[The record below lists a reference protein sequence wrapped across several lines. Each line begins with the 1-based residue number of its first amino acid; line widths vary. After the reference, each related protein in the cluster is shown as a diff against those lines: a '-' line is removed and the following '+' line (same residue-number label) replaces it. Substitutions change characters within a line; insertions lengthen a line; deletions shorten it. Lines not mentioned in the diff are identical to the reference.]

1 MRMKTKLFI
10 GAALGLAL
18 AMPAYAQETQAP
30 QDTSIEDEEGDA
42 IVVTGIRGS
51 LERGLEVKRNAGAIV
66 DAISAEELGKFPDTN
81 VAESLQR
88 ITGVAITRDRGG
100 EGRFVTV
107 RGLGQEFNLLT
118 YNGRRLATENE
129 GREFSF
135 DVLPSELISAAQIF
149 KSTTANQVDG
159 SIGGLVNIQTPKP
172 LSNPGFQLA
181 GSLSGQYEGLSE
193 DVGIKGSALIS
204 NTWAGDTFGILA
216 SFSYQQRDIRTD
228 TAESIAIAQTDPS
241 TAGPDG
247 IPGNADD
254 VFSAGTDVNGD
265 GVGDRINS
273 FNANINQED
282 RERIG
287 ATLVLQYSPHDD
299 LEITIDGLYTS
310 FSSPSLSSSYSFFPN
325 PGLVTNA
332 LVDSNNDVLNQTVN
346 ATPGAPFSNIF
357 DFVARRTES
366 DTETFQIG
374 LNVKETITDRLKAVA
389 DVSYSRA
396 SGTRDNIGSD
406 AGSGSFFVVSFPG
419 ANFTQTTTGNRVPDI
434 TFTSLPDI
442 NSTTQL
448 SLDQLPASGA
458 RLHFSRNSSN
468 DIVDEVFTARLD
480 FDYDIGDTTKL
491 KWGVNYTD
499 RIKNN
504 SVFDNSATQ
513 CGDTN
518 ALIPRL
524 GPTANGFICDR
535 SLLFSDFLTAGELG
549 QLLTPFNGEAEGFL
563 SGTDAN
569 IPRNFQTV
577 NINIVE
583 QAFANLGAEIGQ
595 PSFLTPTFNAT
606 QSNEIDE
613 TIFSGYLAA
622 DFEGDIGNAPFK
634 ANAGVR
640 FAYTDLR
647 SAGVTTAFT
656 AIVIDSVSGNNNVTQ
671 DPTLAR
677 VENNDYFEVL
687 PTFNISIE
695 ATPNLFVRAGF
706 SRSLSRPTFNDL
718 STVFAVTQINAGQE
732 QATDSNPLLDPV
744 LSNNLDFSVE
754 FYGDNGLSLSAAGF
768 YKDISNFIT
777 NVNTVTPIT
786 IPNASDATTGVPLPD
801 QTVNFLISSPQ
812 NGDTA
817 EVYGLE
823 LAAQKLFDNGFG
835 VSGNIT
841 LAESNATQGGVS
853 SRLENI
859 SDVSWNASIFYE
871 GSGLQARASL
881 NQRGDFLG
889 STAGEGGFAEI
900 VDTFTQVDVS
910 LSYEVTENF
919 TVFGEGINILNEQ
932 SFTFSERETF
942 LESFIDNGARWLFG
956 VRANF

>member
-1 MRMKTKLFI
+1 MRIKTKLLI
-10 GAALGLAL
+10 GATFGLAL
-18 AMPAYAQETQAP
+18 AMPAHAQDAQAP
-30 QDTSIEDEEGDA
+30 EDDVAEEDA

-149 KSTTANQVDG
+149 KSTTADQVDG

-181 GSLSGQYEGLSE
+181 GTLAGQYESLAE

-216 SFSYQQRDIRTD
+216 SFSFQERTIRTD
-228 TAESIAIAQTDPS
+228 TAESIAIDQSTD
-241 TAGPDG
+241 
-247 IPGNADD
+247 
-254 VFSAGTDVNGD
+254 FNGD
-265 GVGDRINS
+265 GINDRLNS
-273 FNANINQED
+273 FNANINEED

-310 FSSPSLSSSYSFFPN
+310 FQSPSLSSSYSYFPN
-325 PGLVTNA
+325 PAAVTA
-332 LVDSNNDVLNQTVN
+332 ATVDGNNDVVAQTVGFG
-346 ATPGAPFSNIF
+346 TDPFSNIF
-357 DFVARRTES
+357 DFVARSTES

-374 LNVKETITDRLKAVA
+374 ANVKETITDRLKAVV

-419 ANFTQTTTGNRVPDI
+419 AEFSQTNTGNRVPDI
-434 TFTSLPDI
+434 TFTSLADI
-442 NSTTQL
+442 ASTTQL

-468 DIVDEVFTARLD
+468 AIVDEIFTARAD
-480 FDYDIGDTTKL
+480 FDYEIGDNAKL
-491 KWGVNYTD
+491 SWGVNYTD
-499 RIKNN
+499 RSKNN
-504 SVFDNSATQ
+504 SVFDNTATQ
-513 CGDTN
+513 CGDTSID
-518 ALIPRL
+518 IPRV
-524 GPTANGFICDR
+524 GSNSFFCDR
-535 SLLFSDFLTAGELG
+535 SLLFSDFLDPADLA
-549 QLLTPFNGEAEGFL
+549 QLLTPFDGEAEGFL
-563 SGTDAN
+563 SNTDAN

-577 NINIVE
+577 NIGIVE

-595 PSFLTPTFNAT
+595 PSFLTPVFNAT

-613 TIFSGYLAA
+613 TIVSGYVAA
-622 DFEGDIGNAPFK
+622 DFEGDFGSVPFK

-640 FAYTDLR
+640 FAYTDLT
-647 SAGVTTAFT
+647 SSGVATALT
-656 AIVIDSVSGNNNVTQ
+656 AIAIDTVSGNNNITQ
-671 DPTLAR
+671 DPAAIS
-677 VENNDYFEVL
+677 VQENDYFEVL
-687 PTFNISIE
+687 PTFNISLE

-732 QATDSNPLLDPV
+732 QAAGSNPLLDPV
-744 LSNNLDFSVE
+744 LSNNVDFSVE
-754 FYGDNGLSLSAAGF
+754 YYGDNGLSLSVAAF
-768 YKDISNFIT
+768 YKDISDFIT

-786 IPNASDATTGVPLPD
+786 IPNATDAITGAALPD
-801 QTVNFLISSPQ
+801 QTIDFLVSGPQ

-823 LAAQKLFDNGFG
+823 ISAQYLLTNGFG
-835 VSGNIT
+835 VSGNVT
-841 LAESNATQGGVS
+841 LADSNATQNGIS
-853 SRLENI
+853 APLENI
-859 SDVSWNASIFYE
+859 SDVSWNASVFYE
-871 GSGLQARASL
+871 ANGIQARASV
-881 NQRGDFLG
+881 NQRGDFLN
-889 STAGEGGFAEI
+889 STSGEGGFAEI

-910 LSYEVTENF
+910 LSYDVTENF
-919 TVFGEGINILNEQ
+919 TVFAEGINVLNEQ
-932 SFTFSERETF
+932 SFTFSERDTF
-942 LESFIDNGARWLFG
+942 LETFIDNGARWYSPIFLIIIIL
-956 VRANF
+956 

>member
-1 MRMKTKLFI
+1 MRIKTKLLI
-10 GAALGLAL
+10 GATFGLAL
-18 AMPAYAQETQAP
+18 AMPAHAQEAQGP
-30 QDTSIEDEEGDA
+30 EDEDSGDI
-42 IVVTGIRGS
+42 IVVDGIRGS
-51 LERGLEVKRNAGAIV
+51 LERGLEVKRNSDSIV

-149 KSTTANQVDG
+149 KSTTADQVDG
-159 SIGGLVNIQTPKP
+159 SIGGLVNIQTPRP
-172 LSNPGFQLA
+172 LDNPGFKIA
-181 GSLSGQYEGLSE
+181 GSIAGQYESLGE
-193 DVGIKGSALIS
+193 DVGVKGSALIS
-204 NTWAGDTFGILA
+204 QTFAGDTFGVLA

-228 TAESIAIAQTDPS
+228 TAESIAIDQSTD
-241 TAGPDG
+241 
-247 IPGNADD
+247 
-254 VFSAGTDVNGD
+254 FNGD
-265 GVGDRINS
+265 GVLDRLNS

-287 ATLVLQYSPHDD
+287 ATLVLQYSPSDD
-299 LEITIDGLYTS
+299 LEITLDGLYTS
-310 FSSPSLSSSYSFFPN
+310 FSSPSSSSSFSYFPN
-325 PGLVTNA
+325 PAAVTA
-332 LVDSNNDVLNQTVN
+332 ATVDENNDVVAQTVGF
-346 ATPGAPFSNIF
+346 GADPFSNIF
-357 DFVARRTES
+357 DFVARSTES

-419 ANFTQTTTGNRVPDI
+419 AEFTQTNTGNRVPDI

-442 NSTTQL
+442 TSTTQT

-468 DIVDEVFTARLD
+468 EIVDEIFTAKID
-480 FDYDIGDTTKL
+480 FDYEIGDNANL

-499 RIKNN
+499 RSKDN
-504 SVFDNSATQ
+504 SVFDNTNTQ
-513 CGDTN
+513 CGNPEGNSFD
-518 ALIPRL
+518 IPSL
-524 GPTANGFICDR
+524 GAGANSFFCDR
-535 SLLFSDFLTAGELG
+535 SLLFTDFLDAGQLG
-549 QLLTPFNGEAEGFL
+549 QLLTPFDGEAEGFL
-563 SGTDAN
+563 SSTDAN

-577 NINIVE
+577 NIDIVE
-583 QAFANLGAEIGQ
+583 AAFQNLADTINTDNGLTGDAAVQ
-595 PSFLTPTFNAT
+595 SFLTPVFNPT
-606 QSNEIDE
+606 QSNQIDE
-613 TIFSGYLAA
+613 TIFSGYVAT
-622 DFEGDIGNAPFK
+622 DFEGDFGSIPFK

-640 FAYTDLR
+640 FTYTDLR
-647 SAGVTTAFT
+647 SSGVATELT
-656 AIVIDSVSGNNNVTQ
+656 AIAIDTVSGNNNITQ
-671 DPTLAR
+671 NAAAIR

-687 PTFNISIE
+687 PTFNISLE
-695 ATPNLFVRAGF
+695 ATPNLFIRAGF

-732 QATDSNPLLDPV
+732 QASGANPLLDPI
-744 LSNNLDFSVE
+744 LSNNLDFSIE
-754 FYGDNGLSLSAAGF
+754 YYGDSGLSLSAAGF
-768 YKDISNFIT
+768 YKDISNNVT
-777 NVNTVTPIT
+777 NVNTVTPFT
-786 IPNASDATTGVPLPD
+786 IPATDAITGAVLPD
-801 QTVNFLISSPQ
+801 SVVDFLVTGPQ

-817 EVYGLE
+817 EVYGVE
-823 LAAQKLFDNGFG
+823 LAAQQIFNNGFG
-835 VSGNIT
+835 ISANLT
-841 LAESNATQGGVS
+841 LADSNATLEGIS
-853 SRLENI
+853 SQLENI
-859 SDVSWNASIFYE
+859 SDVSFNGSIFYE
-871 GSGLQARASL
+871 GNGIQARASV

-889 STAGEGGFAEI
+889 STEGEGGFAEF

-910 LSYEVTENF
+910 LSYDVTQNI
-919 TVFGEGINILNEQ
+919 TVFGEGVNILNEQ
-932 SFTFSERETF
+932 SFTFSERDTF
-942 LESFIDNGARWLFG
+942 LETFIDNGARWLFG

>member
-1 MRMKTKLFI
+1 MRIKTKLFI
-10 GAALGLAL
+10 GAAFGLAL
-18 AMPAYAQETQAP
+18 AMPAHAQEAQAP
-30 QDTSIEDEEGDA
+30 QDTSVEDEDDGDA

-149 KSTTANQVDG
+149 KSTTADQVDG

-181 GSLSGQYEGLSE
+181 GSLAGQYEGLSE

-216 SFSYQQRDIRTD
+216 SFSYQQRDIRAD
-228 TAESIAIAQTDPS
+228 TAETIAIAQTDPS
-241 TAGPDG
+241 TTGPDG

-265 GVGDRINS
+265 GVGDRING
-273 FNANINQED
+273 FTANITEED

-310 FSSPSLSSSYSFFPN
+310 FSSPSLSSAYSYFPN
-325 PGLVTNA
+325 PTA
-332 LVDSNNDVLNQTVN
+332 ITAATVDSNNDVVAQTVGFG
-346 ATPGAPFSNIF
+346 TDPFNNIL

-366 DTETFQIG
+366 DTETFQLG
-374 LNVKETITDRLKAVA
+374 LNVKESITDRLKAVL

-396 SGTRDNIGSD
+396 SGTRDNLGSD

-419 ANFTQTTTGNRVPDI
+419 AEFTQNNVGNRVPDI
-434 TFTSLPDI
+434 TFTSLADI
-442 NSTTQL
+442 TSTTQL

-468 DIVDEVFTARLD
+468 AIVDEIFTARAD
-480 FDYDIGDTTKL
+480 FDYEVGDNTKI
-491 KWGVNYTD
+491 KWGINYTD

-504 SVFDNSATQ
+504 NVFDNNATQ

-518 ALIPRL
+518 ALLPRL

-535 SLLFSDFLTAGELG
+535 SLLFSDFLSPAELG
-549 QLLTPFNGEAEGFL
+549 QLLTPFNGEEEGFL

-569 IPRNFQTV
+569 IPRNFQNV

-613 TIFSGYLAA
+613 TIVSGYVAA

-647 SAGVTTAFT
+647 STGVATEFT
-656 AIVIDSVSGNNNVTQ
+656 AIVIDNVSGNNNITQ
-671 DPTLAR
+671 NSSAAR
-677 VENNDYFEVL
+677 VENNDYFEIL

-695 ATPNLFVRAGF
+695 ATPNIFVRAGF

-732 QATDSNPLLDPV
+732 QAAGFNPLLDPV

-786 IPNASDATTGVPLPD
+786 IPNATDATTGAVLPD
-801 QTVNFLISSPQ
+801 QTINFLVSGPQ

-817 EVYGLE
+817 EVYGIE

-835 VSGNIT
+835 ISGNVT
-841 LAESNATQGGVS
+841 LADSNATQDGEV

-881 NQRGDFLG
+881 NQRGNFLG

-900 VDTFTQVDVS
+900 VDTFTQVDIS
-910 LSYEVTENF
+910 LSYDVTERF
-919 TVFGEGINILNEQ
+919 TVFGEGVNILNEQ

-942 LESFIDNGARWLFG
+942 LETFTDNGARWLFG

>member
-1 MRMKTKLFI
+1 MKIRTKLLI
-10 GAALGLAL
+10 GATFGLAL
-18 AMPAYAQETQAP
+18 AMPAHAQEAQTGNTEIA
-30 QDTSIEDEEGDA
+30 DEDEFEEDA

-149 KSTTANQVDG
+149 KSTTADQVDG

-172 LSNPGFQLA
+172 LSNPGFQIA
-181 GSLSGQYEGLSE
+181 GSLAGQYEGLGE

-204 NTWAGDTFGILA
+204 NTWADDTFGILA

-228 TAESIAIAQTDPS
+228 TAESIAIDQSTD
-241 TAGPDG
+241 
-247 IPGNADD
+247 
-254 VFSAGTDVNGD
+254 FNGD
-265 GVGDRINS
+265 GVNDRLNS
-273 FNANINQED
+273 FNANINEED

-287 ATLVLQYSPHDD
+287 ATLVLQYSPNDD
-299 LEITIDGLYTS
+299 LEITVDGLYTS
-310 FSSPSLSSSYSFFPN
+310 FSSPSLSSSYSYFPN

-366 DTETFQIG
+366 DTETFQVGI
-374 LNVKETITDRLKAVA
+374 NIKETITDRLKAIA

-434 TFTSLPDI
+434 TFTSLADI
-442 NSTTQL
+442 NSTAQL

-468 DIVDEVFTARLD
+468 AIVDEVFTARLD
-480 FDYDIGDTTKL
+480 FDYEVGDTTNIKF
-491 KWGVNYTD
+491 GINYTD

-504 SVFDNSATQ
+504 SVFDNTATQ
-513 CGDTN
+513 CGDTG
-518 ALIPRL
+518 ALLPRL

-535 SLLFSDFLTAGELG
+535 SLLFSDFLSAAELG
-549 QLLTPFNGEAEGFL
+549 QLLTPFDGVAEGFL
-563 SGTDAN
+563 GNTDAN

-577 NINIVE
+577 NIGIVE
-583 QAFANLGAEIGQ
+583 QAFANLGTEIGQ
-595 PSFLTPTFNAT
+595 PSFLTPVFNPT

-613 TIFSGYLAA
+613 TIVSGYVAA

-647 SAGVTTAFT
+647 SSGVATALT
-656 AIVIDSVSGNNNVTQ
+656 AIVIDNVSGNNNITQ
-671 DPTLAR
+671 DPSAVR

-732 QATDSNPLLDPV
+732 QAAGSNPLLDPV
-744 LSNNLDFSVE
+744 LSNNLDFSIE
-754 FYGDNGLSLSAAGF
+754 YYGDNGLSLSAAGF

-786 IPNASDATTGVPLPD
+786 IPNASDATTGAVLPD
-801 QTVNFLISSPQ
+801 QTVNFLISGPQ

-817 EVYGLE
+817 EVYGIE
-823 LAAQKLFDNGFG
+823 IAAQKLFSNGFG
-835 VSGNIT
+835 ISGNVT
-841 LAESNATQGGVS
+841 LADSNATQGGVT

-859 SDVSWNASIFYE
+859 SDVSWNASVFYE
-871 GSGLQARASL
+871 GNGIQARASL

-910 LSYEVTENF
+910 LSYDVTENF
-919 TVFGEGINILNEQ
+919 TVFGEGVNILNEQ
-932 SFTFSERETF
+932 SFTFSERNTF
-942 LESFIDNGARWLFG
+942 LETFIDNGARWLFG